1 MREKD
6 PKKVQ
11 KIFDATLSLVFHE
24 GLDAINISKIAKSA
38 KVASGTLYIYFEN
51 KEILLNELFDHV
63 TDLWIDNIKL
73 SVDSPDLEDHFRSVW
88 KNHILFALN
97 HYKAMHFKN
106 IFIHS
111 KYLDENNQEK
121 STKFLER
128 FYSVFDEAKEKGII
142 RNLDSQLI
150 FSLLENITLQVIRFL
165 MNEPS
170 EKAKQE
176 TIENSFWLC
185 WNGLKTI

>member
-73 SVDSPDLEDHFRSVW
+73 SVDSPDLEDHFRSIW

-121 STKFLER
+121 STKFLEIIVICNAA
-128 FYSVFDEAKEKGII
+128 SLELLTVPTTPTVFSA
-142 RNLDSQLI
+142 
-150 FSLLENITLQVIRFL
+150 
-165 MNEPS
+165 
-170 EKAKQE
+170 
-176 TIENSFWLC
+176 NSFNLAVIALTLV
-185 WNGLKTI
+185 NISTVFGS